1 MVLEEKVKFNQQNI
15 NKNRHQQMLINEMEE
30 I

>member
-1 MVLEEKVKFNQQNI
+1 MVLKEKVKFNQQNI